1 MAFVNGQPTI
11 LNTEPV
17 VVNGRTMVPIRFI
30 SEAFGA
36 TVKWDNATS
45 SATINADGHT
55 LVFKLTQTAYTV
67 DGTVKQLEQ
76 PLTTTNGRMMLP
88 IRVISEDL
96 GKNVYWEE
104 SNSGLII
111 INDKEIVVQGL
122 KDNIQAAINYYLQ

>member
-1 MAFVNGQPTI
+1 M
-11 LNTEPV
+11 
-17 VVNGRTMVPIRFI
+17 
-30 SEAFGA
+30 
-36 TVKWDNATS
+36 
-45 SATINADGHT
+45 
-55 LVFKLTQTAYTV
+55 FKLNQTAYTV